1 MKKILHLTVFLA
13 LVAAIAGGALA
24 YANSLT
30 APVIAYNAEL
40 AEKESL
46 LEMYPDAEL
55 SEFEAITDSPITVDH
70 PDIHGVYRYG
80 DIVIFNCSVRGYDGG
95 TVFLVAIKSTDGL
108 IDNFK
113 AISNGDTK
121 GIGSQILDA
130 PFRESLLDKPANG
143 DLDTISG
150 ATLTSTPVVEA
161 IRECSDLVAEIG

>member
-1 MKKILHLTVFLA
+1 MKKILHLTIFLA

-46 LEMYPDAEL
+46 LEMYPDADL
-55 SEFEAITDSPITVDH
+55 ADFESITADDITVDH
-70 PDIHGVYRYG
+70 PDIQGIYKFG

-95 TVFLVAIKSTDGL
+95 TVFLVAINGSDGI

-121 GIGSQILDA
+121 GIGSKIMESA
-130 PFRESLLDKPANG
+130 FRDSVVGKESNG

-161 IRECSDLVAEIG
+161 IRECSDLVAQIV